1 MKRSYL
7 AIAALLAASQAS
19 AQLATGNLQI
29 DGKAGDVVT
38 IKQPDVGFERKM
50 DLKEDRY
57 TFRRIP
63 VGWYTVEV
71 THADGTTMQP
81 ARVRVPV
88 GTTTRV
94 PITVTEANTVAPSST
109 DATDDNDK

>member
-7 AIAALLAASQAS
+7 AIAALLVATQAG

-81 ARVRVPV
+81 AKVRVPV

-94 PITVTEANTVAPSST
+94 PVAVTEAKAAPST
-109 DATDDNDK
+109 DAADDNDK

>member
-71 THADGTTMQP
+71 THADGTAMQP

-94 PITVTEANTVAPSST
+94 PVAVTEAKAASPST
-109 DATDDNDK
+109 DAADDNDK

>member
-1 MKRSYL
+1 MKRSYFV
-7 AIAALLAASQAS
+7 IAALLFASQAA
-19 AQLATGNLQI
+19 AQLATGNLQV
-29 DGKAGDVVT
+29 DGKAGDTVV
-38 IKQPDVGFERKM
+38 IRQPDVGFERKM
-50 DLKEDRY
+50 DLTEDRY

-63 VGWYTVEV
+63 VGWYVVEV

-94 PITVTEANTVAPSST
+94 PIAVTEAKADAPSA
-109 DATDDNDK
+109 DAADDNDK